1 MALNPNPSKISAQ
14 ALENAPE
21 SPSSRWLIWALE
33 FGILALG
40 LALVLLIR
48 LAWLETAIITSG
60 SMEPTLRIGDR
71 ILVDHRASLAGSWA
85 RGDVI
90 LFDAPAGWSGEGE
103 TLAKR
108 VVALPGDTVEV
119 RNGSVVLNGAP
130 VSEPYLSQD
139 APPSDAAA
147 EMLNST
153 GRKLGS
159 GQYWVM
165 GDNRFNSDDSRT
177 NGPLPSEAIRGHLLR
192 VLLPLSHAR
201 ALEQ

>member
-1 MALNPNPSKISAQ
+1 MALNPNPSKSAAKAAPDVPSPWLSR
-14 ALENAPE
+14 ALEV
-21 SPSSRWLIWALE
+21 
-33 FGILALG
+33 GVLALG
-40 LALVLLIR
+40 IALVLLIR

-60 SMEPTLRIGDR
+60 SMEPTLRVGDR
-71 ILVDHRASLAGSWA
+71 ILVDHRASLAGTWA

-108 VVALPGDTVEV
+108 VVALPGDTIEV
-119 RNGSVVLNGAP
+119 RGGAVVLNGTPAG
-130 VSEPYLSQD
+130 EPYLHLDKPPAD
-139 APPSDAAA
+139 ASA
-147 EMLNST
+147 EMLSSAA
-153 GRKLGS
+153 RKLGP

-192 VLLPLSHAR
+192 ILLPLSHAQ
-201 ALEQ
+201 ALQQ